1 MEEMVP
7 VRSSAVLERRAIIVV
22 ENGTLTPKESMHNV
36 YMFSASTEKGPVT
49 PSIVRGCIESLIGP
63 MS

>member
-7 VRSSAVLERRAIIVV
+7 VPSSAVGEEREIIVV
-22 ENGTLTPKESMHNV
+22 ECGTLTPKESMHNV

-49 PSIVRGCIESLIGP
+49 PNIVRGCIESLIGP
-63 MS
+63 IC

>member
-1 MEEMVP
+1 MEEMAP
-7 VRSSAVLERRAIIVV
+7 VLSSVVKRRGIFIV

-49 PSIVRGCIESLIGP
+49 PNIVRGCIESLIGP